1 MQQLGVSKVPSPT
14 AVVRHDVR
22 GAHEVVKGR
31 HISVPTLMESLKAQ
45 QAGRRPCTGD
55 CPFPLPVDGPR
66 QVLTKAAQDGD
77 ARYARELLSMSSRSV
92 TLAVA
97 SDARLG
103 IVLGIISGDW
113 SGVWL
118 RATLGSWLGTSVGI
132 HDSASARRGE
142 TGTGSR
148 RWLWARAG
156 VRSHSWARAGR
167 NALGDSSVGPSWGAF
182 EGIPIEFLG

>member
-1 MQQLGVSKVPSPT
+1 MPTVAPCRRSWSSIWSARWGGWPTSACKSP
-14 AVVRHDVR
+14 R
-22 GAHEVVKGR
+22 G
-31 HISVPTLMESLKAQ
+31 S
-45 QAGRRPCTGD
+45 
-55 CPFPLPVDGPR
+55 R

-77 ARYARELLSMSSRSV
+77 VRYARELLSMSSRSV

-103 IVLGIISGDW
+103 IVLGIFFGDR

-118 RATLGSWLGTSVGI
+118 GATLGSWLGTSVGV
-132 HDSASARRGE
+132 HDSASARREE

-156 VRSHSWARAGR
+156 VRSHSWARADR
-167 NALGDSSVGPSWGAF
+167 NALGDSAVGPTWGPL
-182 EGIPIEFLG
+182 EGSPIEFLEWWFPRRTSNRARIDSLVGSGVESRAGFQGS